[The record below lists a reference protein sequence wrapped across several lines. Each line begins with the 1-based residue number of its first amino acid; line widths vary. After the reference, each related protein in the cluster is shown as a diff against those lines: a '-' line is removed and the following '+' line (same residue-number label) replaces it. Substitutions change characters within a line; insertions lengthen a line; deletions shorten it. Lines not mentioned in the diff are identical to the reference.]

1 MANKYAYDLGKIV
14 LGTVATKVAGMSL
27 DWLLNTKKSTAKLS
41 SNGDSQN
48 GSNSMYNATSNSTGI
63 NETAQPTITDPY
75 YKSSWADTLKTI
87 GYTASVAIP
96 AYSMLQNLFGNRG
109 SSTSTSSSSSKS
121 SNNNTIKPNISS
133 TVNPSINPEVNVE
146 NEVDVDVENEVDYTP
161 SSFHNFVPTINIS
174 TPEYNPQPQ
183 LPRIEINPKSNVYI
197 PYEAGYK
204 SVPKTKNKTHP
215 IYNLDWMY
223 TTTYSPGF
231 CNI

>member
-1 MANKYAYDLGKIV
+1 MLH
-14 LGTVATKVAGMSL
+14 
-27 DWLLNTKKSTAKLS
+27 
-41 SNGDSQN
+41 GDDSK
-48 GSNSMYNATSNSTGI
+48 M
-63 NETAQPTITDPY
+63 
-75 YKSSWADTLKTI
+75 
-87 GYTASVAIP
+87 
-96 AYSMLQNLFGNRG
+96 QNLKKQCLDLSNRDI
-109 SSTSTSSSSSKS
+109 KLAI
-121 SNNNTIKPNISS
+121 NNNNARPLLQ
-133 TVNPSINPEVNVE
+133 SIYHQIIAE
-146 NEVDVDVENEVDYTP
+146 NNNNNNKQQSELNEDGIFTSFTYTSRTSFIAHSLVKGKVIILIDGMPIALIFP

-197 PYEAGYK
+197 PYEPGYK